1 MRNVRKEHLDVN
13 LSKRW
18 RQGTQ
23 AGLAAPTRSRAV
35 GHDAATQQEQQA
47 ESSLN
52 QWSFSGPVCR
62 LLLGRL
68 CLQR

>member
-1 MRNVRKEHLDVN
+1 MRNVRKEHLDLN
-13 LSKRW
+13 LSKLW
-18 RQGTQ
+18 RQGTE

-35 GHDAATQQEQQA
+35 GHDAGTQQEQAQ
-47 ESSLN
+47 SSVN
-52 QWSFSGPVCR
+52 QRSFSGPVCR